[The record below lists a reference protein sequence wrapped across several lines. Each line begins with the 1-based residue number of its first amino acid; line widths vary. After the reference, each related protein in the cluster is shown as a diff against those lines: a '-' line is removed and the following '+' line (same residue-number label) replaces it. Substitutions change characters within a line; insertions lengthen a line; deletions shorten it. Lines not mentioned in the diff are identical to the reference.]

1 MDKNSVQSSQSKLAK
16 YRKYFGKKNSGISI
30 LKPENQITKSQMVI
44 MQGTSGVGKMSNKKQ
59 SSFTGK
65 KMEAKRHWTNKRI
78 GSKKVKLSDVRIFP
92 LPDYSK
98 TIGDNFNK
106 SEIKSSNVIE
116 IKKSVRFQHEAASE
130 QKASNITNANDPFDD
145 WDSDTEN
152 FSVFDPDGETYCFC
166 RRYIPGSTLI
176 YCDNSLCKIK
186 YFHKKC
192 LNFDKIPDGN
202 FFCTSCKIKKQ
213 AKNGQFI
220 LDPDAEQQE

>member
-44 MQGTSGVGKMSNKKQ
+44 MQGTSGV
-59 SSFTGK
+59 
-65 KMEAKRHWTNKRI
+65 
-78 GSKKVKLSDVRIFP
+78 DVRIFP

-192 LNFDKIPDGN
+192 LNFDQIPDGN